1 MFGKK
6 KSVAGL
12 DIGSSSIK
20 MVELEGKLNNL
31 NLVSLGFENL
41 PGDTIIDGQ
50 IMELNVVSDVIQS
63 VCTNHQVN
71 ADNVVTG
78 VSGHSVI
85 LKNIV
90 LPPMSHEELEE
101 SIDWHAEEHIPY
113 DLADVSLD
121 YQVTAETAD
130 STHVLIAACKRERID
145 NIKQAIQLAGKT
157 PVVIDVDTF
166 ALQNC
171 YEVNYNPTDDDVVTL
186 LNIGASTMNV
196 NIVKGTRSLFTRD
209 ITVGGSQFTDVL
221 QRSLGLNFQQAE
233 AVKRGVAGRGRR
245 HRRKIHRAADEQR
258 DRDRRDGDP
267 KDFRFLSCD
276 DRGQLRRVVQKILI
290 SGGGSKLAGLAQELS
305 ERLELPVEVL
315 EPVPQYQSRRQEI
328 RPGLSQRDR
337 AGNGGCRRIGRKG
350 SVNKMIKIN
359 LLNSVT
365 ERQSGTVAAVDRKIS
380 SPASRFLLMSV
391 VVERYARRRH
401 RLGRYQHADG
411 KDRGRTRA

>member
-20 MVELEGKLNNL
+20 MVELDGKLNNL

-41 PGDTIIDGQ
+41 PAETIIDGQ

-63 VCTNHQVN
+63 VCNNHQVK
-71 ADNVVTG
+71 ATNVVTG

-90 LPPMSHEELEE
+90 LPPMSKEELEE

-113 DLADVSLD
+113 DLADVTLD
-121 YQVTAETAD
+121 YQVIAETPE
-130 STHVLIAACKRERID
+130 STNVLIAACKKERID
-145 NIKQAIQLAGKT
+145 NIKQAIQLAGKS

-171 YEVNYNPTDDDVVTL
+171 YEVNYDPSESDVVTL

-233 AVKRGVAGRGRR
+233 AVKRGVTEAVEGLEE
-245 HRRKIHRAADEQR
+245 KSIEPLMNNVTEVVAMEIQKTFDFYRATTEDN
-258 DRDRRDGDP
+258 DT
-267 KDFRFLSCD
+267 
-276 DRGQLRRVVQKILI
+276 VVQKILI
-290 SGGGSKLAGLAQELS
+290 SGGGSKLVGLAQELS
-305 ERLELPVEVL
+305 LRLELPVEVL
-315 EPVPQYQSRRQEI
+315 NPFR
-328 RPGLSQRDR
+328 
-337 AGNGGCRRIGRKG
+337 N
-350 SVNKMIKIN
+350 IKIDAKKFDPDY
-359 LLNSVT
+359 LDEIVP
-365 ERQSGTVAAVDRKIS
+365 EMAVAVGLAV
-380 SPASRFLLMSV
+380 
-391 VVERYARRRH
+391 
-401 RLGRYQHADG
+401 
-411 KDRGRTRA
+411 RGV

>member
-20 MVELEGKLNNL
+20 MIELEGKLNNL

-50 IMELNVVSDVIQS
+50 IMELNVVSDVIRS
-63 VCTNHQVN
+63 VCINHQVT
-71 ADNVVTG
+71 ADRVVTG

-90 LPPMSHEELEE
+90 LPSMSKEELEE

-121 YQVTAETAD
+121 YQVTAETSE

-171 YEVNYNPTDDDVVTL
+171 YEINYNPTGSDVVTL

-221 QRSLGLNFQQAE
+221 QRSLGLNFQEAE
-233 AVKRGVAGRGRR
+233 AVKRGVSNAVEGVEE
-245 HRRKIHRAADEQR
+245 KAIEPLMTNVTEIVAMEIQKTFDFYRATT
-258 DRDRRDGDP
+258 
-267 KDFRFLSCD
+267 D
-276 DRGQLRRVVQKILI
+276 DNETVVQKILI
-290 SGGGSKLAGLAQELS
+290 SGGGSKLVGLAEELS
-305 ERLELPVEVL
+305 QRLELPVEVL
-315 EPVPQYQSRRQEI
+315 DPFRNIKVDPKKFDPDYLAEIVPEMAVAV
-328 RPGLSQRDR
+328 GL
-337 AGNGGCRRIGRKG
+337 
-350 SVNKMIKIN
+350 
-359 LLNSVT
+359 
-365 ERQSGTVAAVDRKIS
+365 AV
-380 SPASRFLLMSV
+380 
-391 VVERYARRRH
+391 
-401 RLGRYQHADG
+401 
-411 KDRGRTRA
+411 RGV

>member
-12 DIGSSSIK
+12 DIGSSSVK
-20 MVELEGKLNNL
+20 MIELDGKLNNL

-41 PGDTIIDGQ
+41 PADTIIDGQ
-50 IMELNVVSDVIQS
+50 IMEMNVVSDVIQS
-63 VCTNHQVN
+63 VCANHQVN
-71 ADNVVTG
+71 ATNVVTG

-90 LPPMSHEELEE
+90 LPPMSREELEE

-121 YQVTAETAD
+121 YQVTAETEE
-130 STHVLIAACKRERID
+130 STNVLIAACKRERID

-157 PVVIDVDTF
+157 PLVIDVDTF

-171 YEVNYNPTDDDVVTL
+171 YEVNYEPTDDEVVTL

-233 AVKRGVAGRGRR
+233 ALKRGVTDAVDGVEE
-245 HRRKIHRAADEQR
+245 KSIEPLMNNVTEIVAMEIQKTFDFYRATT
-258 DRDRRDGDP
+258 
-267 KDFRFLSCD
+267 D
-276 DRGQLRRVVQKILI
+276 DNETQVQKILI
-290 SGGGSKLAGLAQELS
+290 SGGGSKLIGLADELS
-305 ERLELPVEVL
+305 QRLELPVEVL
-315 EPVPQYQSRRQEI
+315 DPF
-328 RPGLSQRDR
+328 
-337 AGNGGCRRIGRKG
+337 RRIK
-350 SVNKMIKIN
+350 VDPKKFDPDYMHEI
-359 LLNSVT
+359 VP
-365 ERQSGTVAAVDRKIS
+365 EMAVAVGLAV
-380 SPASRFLLMSV
+380 
-391 VVERYARRRH
+391 
-401 RLGRYQHADG
+401 
-411 KDRGRTRA
+411 RGV

>member
-1 MFGKK
+1 MLFGKK

-20 MVELEGKLNNL
+20 MVELEGKANNL

-63 VCTNHQVN
+63 VCNNHQIT
-71 ADNVVTG
+71 ATQVVTG

-85 LKNIV
+85 IKNIV
-90 LPPMSHEELEE
+90 LPLMSREELEE

-121 YQVTAETAD
+121 YQVTAETDD

-157 PVVIDVDTF
+157 AVVIDVDTF

-171 YEVNYNPTDDDVVTL
+171 YEANYTPTEDDVVTL

-233 AVKRGVAGRGRR
+233 AVKRGVHDAVEGVEV
-245 HRRKIHRAADEQR
+245 KSIEPLMNNVTEIVAMEIQKTFDFYRATTEDNET
-258 DRDRRDGDP
+258 
-267 KDFRFLSCD
+267 
-276 DRGQLRRVVQKILI
+276 VVQKILI
-290 SGGGSKLAGLAQELS
+290 SGGGSKLAGLSEELS
-305 ERLELPVEVL
+305 QRLELPVEVL
-315 EPVPQYQSRRQEI
+315 NPFRNIRVDDKKFDPEYLSEIVPEMAVAVGLAI
-328 RPGLSQRDR
+328 RG
-337 AGNGGCRRIGRKG
+337 
-350 SVNKMIKIN
+350 V
-359 LLNSVT
+359 
-365 ERQSGTVAAVDRKIS
+365 
-380 SPASRFLLMSV
+380 
-391 VVERYARRRH
+391 
-401 RLGRYQHADG
+401 
-411 KDRGRTRA
+411 